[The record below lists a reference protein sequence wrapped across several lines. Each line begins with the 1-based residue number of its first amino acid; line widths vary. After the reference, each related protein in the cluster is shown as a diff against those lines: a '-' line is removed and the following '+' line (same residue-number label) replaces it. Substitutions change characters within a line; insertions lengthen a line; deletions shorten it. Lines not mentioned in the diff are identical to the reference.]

1 MTALNGF
8 FMVWQ
13 EVSPLLSIKTPVQE
27 AMKAVKEEL
36 SSAKSYNTTLME
48 MYNDLTQ
55 IGH

>member
-1 MTALNGF
+1 
-8 FMVWQ
+8 MVWQ

>member
-1 MTALNGF
+1 MIALNGI

-13 EVSPLLSIKTPVQE
+13 DVSPLLNIKTPVQE
-27 AMKAVKEEL
+27 AMNAVKEEL

-48 MYNDLTQ
+48 MHNDLTQ